1 MAAIPGRPYRMQI
14 KKTEMGKVFKKLK
27 LEVRSTTH
35 RYGWF
40 TFEGAKILS
49 VHFSHGK
56 GDIPGRVS
64 DKIRSQLRLSQKDF
78 KELIACPL
86 SREDYVR
93 ILKTK
98 GLI

>member
-1 MAAIPGRPYRMQI
+1 MQI
-14 KKTEMGKVFKKLK
+14 KKAEIEKIFGKLR
-27 LEVRSTTH
+27 LEERSTKH

-40 TFEGAKILS
+40 CFEGKKILR

-64 DKIRSQLRLSQKDF
+64 DKIRSQLKLSQKNF
-78 KELIACPL
+78 KELIDCPL
-86 SREDYVR
+86 SLDDYVV
-93 ILKTK
+93 ILKNK